1 MNPHLLITLIIAG
14 AAMVLLL
21 TERLRADLVALLVVV
36 ALGTSGVLTSEET
49 FSGFS
54 RSAVITLLAIFI
66 LAAGLE
72 RTGVTQR
79 VGDLLVRVAG
89 RSEQR
94 LVIAVMLAGAF
105 LSLFMNNIAA
115 GAVLLPAV
123 SGASKRSGVNPSR
136 LLMPL
141 AFGTILGGMAT
152 LLTTTNIVVSSLLLD
167 RGLPGYGLLDFASLG
182 IPLVAAGI
190 AYMALWGR
198 RQLPARS
205 PVEIFEDMQRQ
216 EANLAEIYHL
226 GETLARAGI
235 PEGSRLAGQTLA
247 GSRLRETYGVN
258 VLAIEREERVVRAP
272 APDETLRAGDI
283 LLLSGELGRSGVAGD
298 LDPLPPRHW
307 RERDLE
313 SRSVVLV
320 EAVLSPRSDLI
331 GRTLGETR
339 FRDRYGMSVI
349 ALWRAGRSLR
359 TGLTDLP
366 LQLGDGLLLQG
377 ERGRLPVLRA
387 EPDLIVLD
395 RGVDEPP
402 PSRRRGRLALL
413 VMIASLVL
421 AAISHL
427 GVGEVMLG
435 GALVMILIGAL
446 SMDDAYQAIEWRSV
460 FLVAGML
467 PLGTAMTKTGAADL
481 ITHGLLQVLG
491 GAGPLALLAGLIALA
506 VLLTQAM
513 NGAAVA
519 AVLAPIAIQTAQRI
533 GADPR
538 SFAMGVA
545 LATSFAFLTPLGS
558 PVNILVMGP
567 GGYRFRDYFRA
578 GLPLV
583 LLLFALLLGLLPLV
597 WPLTPR
603 LAPAPFRTFTSSP
616 RGKVSVGW
624 MKGCIFPAPSSP
636 PGRLAEMVEVDG
648 GHSFLLQRRKQVAV
662 IGKNQEAI
670 LLRQEENRGIRQ
682 SQPAELLHLARLGAR
697 DILLVQNLDQTP
709 KNCPQPGYGLLSS
722 DLRDHIADLGHY
734 IRNGYNFLELT

>member
-1 MNPHLLITLIIAG
+1 MTPHLLITLIITG

-72 RTGVTQR
+72 RSGITRR
-79 VGDLLVRVAG
+79 VGDLLIRIAG
-89 RSEQR
+89 TSEQR
-94 LVIAVMLAGAF
+94 LVVTVMLAGAF

-115 GAVLLPAV
+115 AAVLLPAV
-123 SGASKRSGVNPSR
+123 SGAAKRSGVNPTR

-152 LLTTTNIVVSSLLLD
+152 LLTTANIVVSSLLRD
-167 RGLPGYGLLDFASLG
+167 RGLPGFGLLDFAPLG
-182 IPLVAAGI
+182 LPIVVAGI

-198 RQLPARS
+198 RLLPARS
-205 PVEIFEDMQRQ
+205 PAELFEDMQRQ

-226 GETLARAGI
+226 GETLSRAGV
-235 PEGSRLAGQTLA
+235 PAGSRLAGQTLA
-247 GSRLRETYGVN
+247 GSGLRETYGVN
-258 VLAIEREERVVRAP
+258 VLAIEREGRILRAP
-272 APDETLRAGDI
+272 SADLELRAEDV
-283 LLLSGELGRSGVAGD
+283 LLLTGEIAGSGTDSD

-320 EAVLSPRSDLI
+320 EAVLAPRSDLI
-331 GRTLGETR
+331 GRTLHETR
-339 FRDRYGMSVI
+339 FRDRYGMSVL

-395 RGVDEPP
+395 RGADEPP
-402 PSRRRGRLALL
+402 PSRRRGWLALTI
-413 VMIASLVL
+413 MISTL
-421 AAISHL
+421 ALATVSHL
-427 GVGEVMLG
+427 GIGEVMLG
-435 GALVMILIGAL
+435 GALVMILSGAL
-446 SMDDAYQAIEWRSV
+446 AMDDAYKAIEWRSI

-481 ITHGLLQVLG
+481 ITHGLLAVLG
-491 GAGPLALLAGLIALA
+491 GWGPLAILAGLIVLA
-506 VLLTQAM
+506 ILLTQAM

-519 AVLAPIAIQTAQRI
+519 AVMAPIAIQAAQRI
-533 GADPR
+533 GAEPR
-538 SFAMGVA
+538 AFAMGIA
-545 LATSFAFLTPLGS
+545 LACSFAFLTPLGS
-558 PVNILVMGP
+558 AVNILVMGP
-567 GGYRFRDYFRA
+567 GGYSFRDYFRV

-583 LLLFALLLGLLPLV
+583 LLLFAVVLGLLPLV
-597 WPLTPR
+597 WPL
-603 LAPAPFRTFTSSP
+603 
-616 RGKVSVGW
+616 
-624 MKGCIFPAPSSP
+624 
-636 PGRLAEMVEVDG
+636 
-648 GHSFLLQRRKQVAV
+648 
-662 IGKNQEAI
+662 
-670 LLRQEENRGIRQ
+670 
-682 SQPAELLHLARLGAR
+682 AR
-697 DILLVQNLDQTP
+697 
-709 KNCPQPGYGLLSS
+709 
-722 DLRDHIADLGHY
+722 
-734 IRNGYNFLELT
+734 

>member
-1 MNPHLLITLIIAG
+1 MSPPLLITLIIAG

-54 RSAVITLLAIFI
+54 RSAVITLLSIFI

-89 RSEQR
+89 TSEQR
-94 LVIAVMLAGAF
+94 LVVTVMLAGSF
-105 LSLFMNNIAA
+105 LALFMNNIAA
-115 GAVLLPAV
+115 AAVLLPAV
-123 SGASKRSGVNPSR
+123 SGAAKRSGVNPSR

-141 AFGTILGGMAT
+141 AFGTLLGGMST
-152 LLTTTNIVVSSLLLD
+152 LLTTSNIVVSSLLRD
-167 RGLPGYGLLDFASLG
+167 RGLPGFGLLDFAPVGL
-182 IPLVAAGI
+182 PLVAAGA

-198 RQLPARS
+198 RLLPTRS
-205 PVEIFEDMQRQ
+205 PVELYEDMQRQ
-216 EANLAEIYHL
+216 EANLAEVYHL
-226 GETLARAGI
+226 GETLSRAGV

-258 VLAIEREERVVRAP
+258 VLAIEREGRILRAP
-272 APDETLRAGDI
+272 SPDQELWAEDV
-283 LLLSGELGRSGVAGD
+283 LLLSDELAGPGAEGD

-320 EAVLSPRSDLI
+320 EAILSPRSDLI

-339 FRDRYGMSVI
+339 FRDRYGMSVLAI
-349 ALWRAGRSLR
+349 WRAGRSLR
-359 TGLTDLP
+359 AGLTDLS

-387 EPDLIVLD
+387 EADLIVLD

-402 PSRRRGRLALL
+402 PSRRRGRLALA
-413 VMIASLVL
+413 VMIATL
-421 AAISHL
+421 AVAATGLL
-427 GVGEVMLG
+427 GIAEVMLG
-435 GALVMILIGAL
+435 GALVMILIGAI
-446 SMDDAYQAIEWRSV
+446 SMDQAYQAIEWRSI

-481 ITHGLLQVLG
+481 ITHGLLAVLG
-491 GAGPLALLAGLIALA
+491 GWGPLAILAGLIVLA
-506 VLLTQAM
+506 ILLNQAM
-513 NGAAVA
+513 SGAAVA
-519 AVLAPIAIQTAQRI
+519 AVMAPIAIQTAQQI
-533 GADPR
+533 HANPR

-567 GGYRFRDYFRA
+567 GGYSFRDYFRA
-578 GLPLV
+578 GLPLAI
-583 LLLFALLLGLLPLV
+583 LLFALVLGLLPLV
-597 WPLTPR
+597 WPLMT
-603 LAPAPFRTFTSSP
+603 
-616 RGKVSVGW
+616 K
-624 MKGCIFPAPSSP
+624 
-636 PGRLAEMVEVDG
+636 
-648 GHSFLLQRRKQVAV
+648 
-662 IGKNQEAI
+662 
-670 LLRQEENRGIRQ
+670 
-682 SQPAELLHLARLGAR
+682 
-697 DILLVQNLDQTP
+697 
-709 KNCPQPGYGLLSS
+709 
-722 DLRDHIADLGHY
+722 
-734 IRNGYNFLELT
+734 

>member
-1 MNPHLLITLIIAG
+1 MNSHLLITLIIAG
-14 AAMVLLL
+14 AAMLLLL

-36 ALGTSGVLTSEET
+36 ALGTSGVLTSTET

-72 RTGVTQR
+72 RTGVTRQ

-89 RSEQR
+89 TGEQR
-94 LVIAVMLAGAF
+94 LVVAVMVTAAF

-115 GAVLLPAV
+115 AAVLLPAV
-123 SGASKRSGVNPSR
+123 SGAAQRSGVNPSR

-152 LLTTTNIVVSSLLLD
+152 LLTTTNIVVSSLLRDQNLA
-167 RGLPGYGLLDFASLG
+167 GYGLLDFAPLG
-182 IPLVAAGI
+182 LPIVGAGI

-205 PVEIFEDMQRQ
+205 PVQLYEDLQRQ
-216 EANLAEIYHL
+216 EANLAEVYHL
-226 GETLARAGI
+226 GETLARAGV
-235 PEGSRLAGQTLA
+235 PAGSPLVGQTLA

-258 VLAIEREERVVRAP
+258 VVAIERDDRIVRAP
-272 APDETLRAGDI
+272 SSDQQLQAEDV
-283 LLLSGELGRSGVAGD
+283 LLLSGEPEGLETTAD
-298 LDPLPPRHW
+298 LDVLPSRDW

-339 FRDRYGMSVI
+339 FRDRYGMAVLAI
-349 ALWRAGRSLR
+349 WRAGRSLR

-377 ERGRLPVLRA
+377 GRGRLPVLRA
-387 EPDLIVLD
+387 ESDLIVLD

-402 PSRRRGRLALL
+402 PSRRRSRIALA
-413 VMIASLVL
+413 VMIATL
-421 AAISHL
+421 AIAASNRF

-435 GALVMILIGAL
+435 GALVMILTGAL

-481 ITHGLLQVLG
+481 ITHGVLAVLG
-491 GAGPLALLAGLIALA
+491 GAGPVAILAGLVALA
-506 VLLTQAM
+506 ILLTQAM

-519 AVLAPIAIQTAQRI
+519 AVMAPIAIQTAQRI

-538 SFAMGVA
+538 AMAMGVA
-545 LATSFAFLTPLGS
+545 LATSIAFLTPLGH

-567 GGYRFRDYFRA
+567 GGYRFRDYFRV
-578 GLPLV
+578 GLPLT
-583 LLLFALLLGLLPLV
+583 LLLFALIVGLLPLV
-597 WPLTPR
+597 WPL
-603 LAPAPFRTFTSSP
+603 
-616 RGKVSVGW
+616 
-624 MKGCIFPAPSSP
+624 
-636 PGRLAEMVEVDG
+636 
-648 GHSFLLQRRKQVAV
+648 
-662 IGKNQEAI
+662 
-670 LLRQEENRGIRQ
+670 
-682 SQPAELLHLARLGAR
+682 
-697 DILLVQNLDQTP
+697 
-709 KNCPQPGYGLLSS
+709 
-722 DLRDHIADLGHY
+722 
-734 IRNGYNFLELT
+734 